1 MEGRSDPIH
10 GELLMETQGGR
21 AMDHPTD
28 ELADA
33 GYGQPHSWFG
43 GLVGERCV
51 AGDVKIQ
58 HNGLQS

>member
-1 MEGRSDPIH
+1 
-10 GELLMETQGGR
+10 METQGGR
-21 AMDHPTD
+21 AMDHPPD
-28 ELADA
+28 ELVDA
-33 GYGQPHSWFG
+33 GYGQSHSWFG